1 MGQAF
6 MHFYGDESQIAE
18 LIGRL
23 EAAGYRAGPAN
34 RDEGGIHVRV
44 REDSSDE
51 DEVEQIASEVA
62 PDLQRGPDGSPT
74 VTLVG
79 YREGRP

>member
-6 MHFYGDESQIAE
+6 MHFHGDESQIAA
-18 LIGRL
+18 LMGRL

-34 RDEGGIHVRV
+34 RDEGGIHVRI

-51 DEVEQIASEVA
+51 DEVARIAAEVA
-62 PDLQRGPDGSPT
+62 PQLRRGPNGSPT